1 MEVSLLPLA
10 RVTTEFCPPANS
22 YVEAL
27 TINMTVFGDKAFK
40 EVIKVE

>member
-1 MEVSLLPLA
+1 MKVSLLPLA
-10 RVTTEFCPPANS
+10 RVTTELCPPANS

-27 TINMTVFGDKAFK
+27 TINMTVSGDKAFK